1 MRKIMRRPASSPF
14 IVFFT
19 VVLVLAG
26 CFTMGCSTTQ
36 PPVPQPNETPKGTDF
51 GFRPGP
57 VSGEQQALSFGDV
70 AADLTS
76 SVLNADN
83 SSAIN
88 ASEGNRI
95 LYIRGNKLNENGDA
109 KSWIFAVR
117 HNNRTSM
124 VTYDQK
130 GRYIVAWAGDFPLGE
145 IKMDSIIN
153 PSDLFLKNRAAII
166 RDPGNNLTVS
176 QDLVLSMNNYTLTR
190 SEGETK
196 RVMVFDA
203 TTGALIRSNG

>member
-1 MRKIMRRPASSPF
+1 MRRPASSPF

-36 PPVPQPNETPKGTDF
+36 QSVSQPNETHKGIDL

-70 AADLTS
+70 TADLAGLVPETGG
-76 SVLNADN
+76 
-83 SSAIN
+83 SSATN
-88 ASEGNRI
+88 ASEDNRI
-95 LYIRGNKLNENGDA
+95 LYIRGNNLNENGDA
-109 KSWIFAVR
+109 KSWTIAVR
-117 HNNRTSM
+117 HNNKTSL
-124 VTYDQK
+124 VTYDQR
-130 GRYIVAWAGDFPLGE
+130 GRSIVAWAGDFPQGE
-145 IKMDSIIN
+145 IKIDSIIS
-153 PSDLFLKNRAAII
+153 PGDLFLKNRAAII
-166 RDPGNNLTVS
+166 RDTGNNQTVS
-176 QDLVLSMNNYTLTR
+176 QDLILSMNNYTLTQ
-190 SEGETK
+190 SGGGTK

>member
-1 MRKIMRRPASSPF
+1 MRRPAISPF

-36 PPVPQPNETPKGTDF
+36 PPVSQPNETPKGTDF
-51 GFRPGP
+51 GFRPAP
-57 VSGEQQALSFGDV
+57 VSGEQQALSFWE
-70 AADLTS
+70 ATADLAGLVPETGGS
-76 SVLNADN
+76 LA
-83 SSAIN
+83 AN
-88 ASEGNRI
+88 ASGGNQI

-109 KSWIFAVR
+109 KSWIVAVR

-124 VTYDQK
+124 VTYDQY
-130 GRYIVAWAGDFPLGE
+130 GRNIVAWAGDFPQGE
-145 IKMDSIIN
+145 IKIDSVIS
-153 PSDLFLKNRAAII
+153 PGDLFLKNRAAII
-166 RDPGNNLTVS
+166 RDTGNNQTVS
-176 QDLVLSMNNYTLTR
+176 QDLVLSVNNYTLTQ
-190 SEGETK
+190 SGGGTK